1 MWSSAAADHVQH
13 GQLDCAFRDARWFV
27 FGGGSEHS
35 LYNHPSIEIVLWENP
50 SRSVVMD
57 ILRHIH
63 LPFVLI
69 HSA

>member
-13 GQLDCAFRDARWFV
+13 SQLDCAFRDARRF
-27 FGGGSEHS
+27 FSFSEHS

-50 SRSVVMD
+50 SRSVVLD

-63 LPFVLI
+63 SPFVLI